1 MLFKMA
7 LVVLHWQN
15 APHGKDTQQAVD
27 SFKTSEVSSSDRKT
41 RVLGS
46 HYVHRILCV
55 QMLWPVAVPPVR
67 EHVCAQSSGVSSGE
81 GLATRCLAQVNMSG
95 LSRATICYSVA
106 GYRVSLRVTRWKG
119 ICDTRAQ

>member
-27 SFKTSEVSSSDRKT
+27 SFKTSEVSSSDRKA
-41 RVLGS
+41 RVLSS

-55 QMLWPVAVPPVR
+55 QTLWPVAVPPVR
-67 EHVCAQSSGVSSGE
+67 KHVCAQSS
-81 GLATRCLAQVNMSG
+81 LASHLVKA
-95 LSRATICYSVA
+95 
-106 GYRVSLRVTRWKG
+106 
-119 ICDTRAQ
+119 

>member
-15 APHGKDTQQAVD
+15 APHGKGTQQAVD

-55 QMLWPVAVPPVR
+55 QIQPVAVPPVR
-67 EHVCAQSSGVSSGE
+67 KHVCAQSSGFSSGE
-81 GLATRCLAQVNMSG
+81 GLATH
-95 LSRATICYSVA
+95 
-106 GYRVSLRVTRWKG
+106 VTQGVWHR
-119 ICDTRAQ
+119 